1 MKKRQRLAW
10 LMWGIMIITYMLN
23 TFHAV
28 AMGVIRQ
35 DLIRQFSLSESQYV
49 QLTNAFSYTYMLM
62 QIPAGILLDRIGA
75 RKISFLGNLI
85 AAMGALLFSQGDS
98 YLMLLVGRSLIG
110 LGCSVCFLSVLK
122 ICSQWFEDRI
132 FCTMSG
138 VTCFV
143 GMMGAAMAQAPLA
156 ALQNMVGWR
165 TVFLGLFAITAL
177 AAFAI
182 LLFVKDTPAAF
193 GLPEIHPAT
202 ATQKISLL
210 GAVKDILKNKATWPP
225 FVSYGCFYGTYL
237 LMTGLYGT
245 SMLQTYYKCTE
256 IQASSVLTLAVFGC
270 ATGSVV
276 IDWISDRFSNRR
288 HTQFFCGI
296 AFLFTWILLRITL
309 GNAKMIFMYP
319 LLFLFGF
326 FSCAYAVCWSCVKEC
341 NNPSYTGISTS
352 IANIGGYLGSILVPT
367 ITGSLYS
374 QAPAGSLESYHTIL
388 TAGFVITLAGVISAW
403 FVRETGGKNIYDRN
417 RKR

>member
-1 MKKRQRLAW
+1 
-10 LMWGIMIITYMLN
+10 MWAIMIITYMLN

-35 DLIRQFSLSESQYV
+35 ELISQFSLSEHQYV

-75 RKISFLGNLI
+75 RKISFLGNLT
-85 AAMGALLFSQGDS
+85 AAVGALIFSAGNT
-98 YLMLLVGRSLIG
+98 YPMLLTGRALIG

-156 ALQNMVGWR
+156 TLQTAVGWR
-165 TVFLGLFAITAL
+165 NVFLGIALITAL
-177 AAFAI
+177 AAFSI
-182 LLFVKDTPAAF
+182 LIFVKDTPAAF
-193 GLPEIHPAT
+193 GLPEIHPLA
-202 ATQKISLL
+202 AARNFPLYS
-210 GAVKDILKNKATWPP
+210 AVKDILKNPDTWPP
-225 FVSYGCFYGTYL
+225 FLSYGCFYGTYL

-245 SMLQTYYKCTE
+245 SMLQAYYKCTE
-256 IQASSVLTLAVFGC
+256 IQASSVLTFAVLGC

-276 IDWISDRFSNRR
+276 VGWIADRFSNRR

-296 AFLFTWILLRITL
+296 AFLFIWILLRFAM
-309 GNAKMIFMYP
+309 GNVKMIFLYP

-341 NNPSYTGISTS
+341 NNPAYTGISTS

-367 ITGSLYS
+367 ITGYLYS
-374 QAPAGSLESYHTIL
+374 QNTPGSTEGFHTIL
-388 TAGFVITLAGVISAW
+388 TAGFIITLAGVICAW
-403 FVRETGGKNIYDRN
+403 FVRETGGKNIYE
-417 RKR
+417 RKRER